1 MNESRKLKQW
11 LNELEKELDKYIS
24 EDEATEVIDYY
35 EEMVNDKLDDGEDID
50 KILNQYE
57 PKKIA
62 KQMVPKVLSKR
73 TGKEKTMSKNA
84 WLILL
89 VLFSSPILLPL
100 GIVYVSLMIVAIS
113 FIFSGFVI
121 IASAFVTIIAYT
133 VKVITLGLA
142 LPELLVSFGIGF
154 ITFGGLLALG
164 YIFVKFSWI
173 ILQQLAIW
181 FSKLIVRKRGQD
193 ETI

>member
-62 KQMVPKVLSKR
+62 K
-73 TGKEKTMSKNA
+73 
-84 WLILL
+84 
-89 VLFSSPILLPL
+89 
-100 GIVYVSLMIVAIS
+100 
-113 FIFSGFVI
+113 
-121 IASAFVTIIAYT
+121 
-133 VKVITLGLA
+133 
-142 LPELLVSFGIGF
+142 
-154 ITFGGLLALG
+154 
-164 YIFVKFSWI
+164 
-173 ILQQLAIW
+173 
-181 FSKLIVRKRGQD
+181 
-193 ETI
+193 